1 MSEKKLEE
9 EIEERTRA
17 IRQSERTG
25 ETLFENA
32 NDLIFTVDKSGLLR
46 TFNPEAERLSGYQAE
61 EVEGRSLEELVS
73 RASRKKAKDLFNRTI
88 LEGIAVFG
96 QEVKLK
102 CKDGSELIIEINTS
116 PLYDENGQITGG
128 LGTARNITERKQA
141 ERRLRERNRRLSAR
155 KKMTKNLD
163 LGLIQAY
170 AEVRISQDT
179 LRDLLDSASNAV
191 LFLKLDGTITGVN
204 TKAKELFGYSRDEFS
219 KMNLY
224 QLIPQSF
231 SERTEEMFKKLR
243 IGFSDSFE
251 TEILTNDKEILKL
264 ELNASVIEQEKGKV
278 ALIFFRQKRKVIDY
292 GYRYC
297 PNPDCP
303 DYRKYGQGNIVF
315 NDWIGKDKSIA
326 RLRCNTCRMKF
337 SSNKG
342 TVFEQSRSSQ
352 EKGICIYK
360 CLVHGNSI
368 EATADICEVNPKTV
382 SRLVEIAGEHDLE
395 HFTAYWSRD

>member
-1 MSEKKLEE
+1 MDITVNGSR
-9 EIEERTRA
+9 IETKAITRCHGSFDSIDLDIKERTDQPPNRLTFLIDHTDPRA
-17 IRQSERTG
+17 
-25 ETLFENA
+25 
-32 NDLIFTVDKSGLLR
+32 LISLK
-46 TFNPEAERLSGYQAE
+46 N
-61 EVEGRSLEELVS
+61 EVLW
-73 RASRKKAKDLFNRTI
+73 
-88 LEGIAVFG
+88 AV
-96 QEVKLK
+96 ESCL
-102 CKDGSELIIEINTS
+102 
-116 PLYDENGQITGG
+116 
-128 LGTARNITERKQA
+128 RKQA
-141 ERRLRERNRRLSAR
+141 ERRLRERNRRLSAKR
-155 KKMTKNLD
+155 KVIKDLD

-170 AEVRISQDT
+170 AEVRISQHA

-204 TKAKELFGYSRDEFS
+204 TKAKELLGYSRDELLE
-219 KMNLY
+219 MDLY

-264 ELNASVIEQEKGKV
+264 ELNASVIEQKKRKV
-278 ALIFFRQKRKVIDY
+278 ALIFFRQKGKVVDY
-292 GYRYC
+292 GDRYC
-297 PNPDCP
+297 RNPDCP

-315 NDWIGKDKSIA
+315 NDWIGKNKNIA
-326 RLRCNTCRMKF
+326 RLRCNTCRTKF

-342 TVFEQSRSSQ
+342 TVFEQSRSSR

-395 HFTAYWSRD
+395 QFTAHWSED